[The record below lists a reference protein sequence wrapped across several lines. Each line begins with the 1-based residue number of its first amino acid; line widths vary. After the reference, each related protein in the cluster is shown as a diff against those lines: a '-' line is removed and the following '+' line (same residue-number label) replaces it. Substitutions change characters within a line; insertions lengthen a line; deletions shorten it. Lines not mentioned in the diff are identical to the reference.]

1 MSSRSVSRVPR
12 LSSALLA
19 GALAAQLVVCA
30 GVAPPAPS
38 APVLHPSPSGPALRA
53 VAGGEPAALARGLML
68 WLRAFDYRGGHGHAL
83 VDLDYGA
90 LVEWLDRI
98 LGLDP
103 RSESPLRAAVL
114 VYANVRSPEKVR
126 SMLDFVHA
134 KFLEE
139 PNRRWRW
146 LAMAAL
152 LARHRLGDRPLA
164 LRYAL
169 ALTERGTGPKVAA
182 WARDMSLGLLRESG
196 KERDAAALAWRLLA
210 SGRVKAPHEV
220 RYLER
225 EFLHAFRGFG
235 AR

>member
-1 MSSRSVSRVPR
+1 MPR
-12 LSSALLA
+12 LSLALLA
-19 GALAAQLVVCA
+19 GALVAQLVVCA
-30 GVAPPAPS
+30 GTVPPDPS
-38 APVLHPSPSGPALRA
+38 APALRPSPAGPALRVA
-53 VAGGEPAALARGLML
+53 AGGEPAVLARGLML
-68 WLRAFDYRGGHGHAL
+68 WLQAFDYRGGASFAL
-83 VDLDYGA
+83 LDLDYGA

-103 RSESPLRAAVL
+103 RSEYPLRAALL
-114 VYANVRSPEKVR
+114 VYANVPSPEKAR

-134 KFLEE
+134 KFLED
-139 PNRRWRW
+139 PDRRWRW
-146 LAMAAL
+146 LALAAL

-169 ALTERGTGPKVAA
+169 ALTERGTGPMVAA

-196 KERDAAALAWRLLA
+196 KEREAAALARHLLA
-210 SGRVKAPHEV
+210 SGRVTAPHEV

-225 EFLHAFRGFG
+225 EFPHAFHASG

>member
-1 MSSRSVSRVPR
+1 M
-12 LSSALLA
+12 LA
-19 GALAAQLVVCA
+19 GALVAQLVVHT
-30 GVAPPAPS
+30 GSAPPEPS
-38 APVLHPSPSGPALRA
+38 VSVLPPSLASPALRA
-53 VAGGEPAALARGLML
+53 AAGGEPAVLARVLML
-68 WLRAFDYRGGHGHAL
+68 WLQAFDYRGGASL
-83 VDLDYGA
+83 AFLDLDYRA
-90 LVEWLDRI
+90 LAEWLDRI

-103 RSESPLRAAVL
+103 RSEYPLRAAVL

-134 KFLEE
+134 KFLED
-139 PNRRWRW
+139 PSRRWRW
-146 LAMAAL
+146 LAVAAL

-169 ALTERGTGPKVAA
+169 ALTERGTGPTVAA

-196 KERDAAALAWRLLA
+196 RERDAAALARHLLA
-210 SGRVKAPHEV
+210 SGRVTAPHEV

-225 EFLHAFRGFG
+225 EFPRAFHGSG

>member
-1 MSSRSVSRVPR
+1 MNSRPVARVPR
-12 LSSALLA
+12 VSLALLA
-19 GALAAQLVVCA
+19 GAFVAQLVVCA
-30 GVAPPAPS
+30 GTAAPEAS
-38 APVLHPSPSGPALRA
+38 APVLHPAPPGLALRVA
-53 VAGGEPAALARGLML
+53 AGGEPAVLARGLIL
-68 WLRAFDYRGGHGHAL
+68 WLQAFDYRGGASHAL
-83 VDLDYGA
+83 LDLDYRA

-103 RSESPLRAAVL
+103 RSEYPLRAAVL

-134 KFLEE
+134 KFLED

-146 LAMAAL
+146 LAVAAL

-169 ALTERGTGPKVAA
+169 ALTERGTGPMVAA

-196 KERDAAALAWRLLA
+196 KERDAAALARRLLA
-210 SGRVKAPHEV
+210 SGRVTAPHEV
-220 RYLER
+220 RYLKR
-225 EFLHAFRGFG
+225 EFPDALPGSG

>member
-1 MSSRSVSRVPR
+1 VNSRPVARVPR
-12 LSSALLA
+12 SSLALLA
-19 GALAAQLVVCA
+19 GALVAQLVVCA
-30 GVAPPAPS
+30 GTAPPDLS
-38 APVLHPSPSGPALRA
+38 VPVLHPSPAGPALRA
-53 VAGGEPAALARGLML
+53 AAGGEPAVLARGLML
-68 WLRAFDYRGGHGHAL
+68 WLQAFDYRGGAGHAL
-83 VDLDYGA
+83 LDLDYRA

-103 RSESPLRAAVL
+103 RSEYPLRAAVL
-114 VYANVRSPEKVR
+114 VYANVSSPEKVR

-134 KFLEE
+134 KFLED

-146 LAMAAL
+146 LAVAAL

-169 ALTERGTGPKVAA
+169 ALTERGTGPMVAA

-196 KERDAAALAWRLLA
+196 KERDAAALAQRLLA
-210 SGRVKAPHEV
+210 SGRVTAPHEV
-220 RYLER
+220 RYLKR
-225 EFLHAFRGFG
+225 EFPHAFHGSG